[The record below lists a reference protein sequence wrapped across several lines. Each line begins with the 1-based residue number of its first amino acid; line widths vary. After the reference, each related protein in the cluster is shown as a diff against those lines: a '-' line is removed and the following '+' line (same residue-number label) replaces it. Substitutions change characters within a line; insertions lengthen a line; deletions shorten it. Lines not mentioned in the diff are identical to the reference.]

1 MRPRLPRYV
10 QVVRA
15 KGSDYL
21 YFRRH
26 GQRWRLPSDAASPEF
41 QKAYLELLG
50 KTDLDPAPRHI
61 GDGTVVALI
70 RDYRG
75 SDEFLN
81 LKPKTQRDYGR
92 MLDIFSA
99 IEQHPADAIRR
110 RHIRELRKTF
120 AGKGRTQQLFG
131 QVASLLFNFAVDND
145 YCDNNPA
152 SRMKRIG
159 KANAYKAWSDADCA
173 AFQASKPPRHVMTG
187 YMLGRYTGQ
196 RRGDVLKMAR
206 GAYNAGLIAVKPSK
220 TERHSDD
227 NELLYIPAHKRL
239 RAYLAELPMD
249 ALLFVVDADG
259 RAIDE
264 TTFSKDFRAALDAA
278 GLAHLHFHG
287 LRHTAG
293 AALAE
298 AGCSEKEIM
307 AVLGHKTLSM
317 VQKYT
322 QGARRKRLASSAIA
336 KLEGAGKGTE
346 QESGK
351 LDE

>member
-10 QVVRA
+10 QPIRA
-15 KGSDYL
+15 KGSIYI

-26 GQRWRLPSDAASPEF
+26 RQRWRLPDDVTSPEF
-41 QKAYLELLG
+41 QKAYLDLLA
-50 KTDLDPAPRHI
+50 KTNLNPSPRRI
-61 GDGTVVALI
+61 GEGTVAALI
-70 RDYRG
+70 RDYRA
-75 SDEFLN
+75 SDEFLA

-92 MLDIFSA
+92 MLDVFA
-99 IEQHPADAIRR
+99 PVDHHPADAIRR
-110 RHIRELRKTF
+110 RHIRELRKAF

-145 YCDNNPA
+145 YVETNPA
-152 SRMKRIG
+152 SRLKRVG
-159 KANAYKAWSDADCA
+159 RPRTYKAWTDEECA
-173 AFQASKPPRHVMTG
+173 TFKASSPPRHVMTG
-187 YMLGRYTGQ
+187 YMLGRYMGQ

-220 TERHSDD
+220 TERHADE
-227 NELLYIPAHKRL
+227 NEQLLIPAHVRL
-239 RAYLAELPMD
+239 RTYLAGLPKN
-249 ALLFVVDADG
+249 ALLFVVDEQG
-259 RAIDE
+259 RAVDE
-264 TTFSKDFRAALDAA
+264 TTFSKDFRVALNAA

-322 QGARRKRLASSAIA
+322 AGAQRKRLATSAIT
-336 KLEGAGKGTE
+336 KLEGTGTE
-346 QESGK
+346 PESGK

>member
-1 MRPRLPRYV
+1 MRPNLPRYV
-10 QVVRA
+10 DLVRA

-26 GQRWRLPSDAASPEF
+26 GQRWRLPNDPASSEF
-41 QKAYLELLG
+41 QKAYLELLSG
-50 KTDLDPAPRHI
+50 TNFDPAPRRVA
-61 GDGTVVALI
+61 DGSVAALI
-70 RDYRG
+70 RDYRR

-92 MLDIFSA
+92 MLDFFA
-99 IEQHPADAIRR
+99 PIESHPADAVRR
-110 RHIRELRKTF
+110 RHIRELRNAL

-145 YCDNNPA
+145 YCETNPA
-152 SRMKRIG
+152 SRMKRVG
-159 KANAYKAWSDADCA
+159 RARAYKAWSDAECA
-173 AFQASKPPRHVMTG
+173 AFEASNPARHVMTG

-206 GAYNAGLIAVKPSK
+206 NAYNAGLIAVKPSK
-220 TERHSDD
+220 TERHADD
-227 NELLYIPAHKRL
+227 NEQLLIPAHARL
-239 RAYLAELPMD
+239 RAYLADLPRH
-249 ALLFVVDADG
+249 ALLFVVDEAG
-259 RAIDE
+259 RALDE
-264 TTFSKDFRAALDAA
+264 TSFSKDFRRALNTAR
-278 GLAHLHFHG
+278 LAHLHFHG

-322 QGARRKRLASSAIA
+322 AGARRRRLATSAIA
-336 KLEGAGKGTE
+336 KLEGTGTE
-346 QESGK
+346 RESAK

>member
-1 MRPRLPRYV
+1 MRPNLPRYV
-10 QVVRA
+10 GLVRA

-26 GQRWRLPSDAASPEF
+26 GQRWRLPDDPATPEF
-41 QKAYLELLG
+41 QKAYPELLG
-50 KTDLDPAPRHI
+50 RTNFDPVLRRVA
-61 GDGTVVALI
+61 DGSVAALV

-75 SDEFLN
+75 SDEF
-81 LKPKTQRDYGR
+81 
-92 MLDIFSA
+92 
-99 IEQHPADAIRR
+99 
-110 RHIRELRKTF
+110 IRELRKGF

-145 YCDNNPA
+145 YCETNPA
-152 SRMKRIG
+152 SRMKRVG
-159 KANAYKAWSDADCA
+159 RARAYRAWTDAECG
-173 AFQASKPPRHVMTG
+173 AFEASNPVRHVMTG

-196 RRGDVLKMAR
+196 RRGDVFGRISPTYLGTRSSSLSKPGAR
-206 GAYNAGLIAVKPSK
+206 RDKLQQGLPQ
-220 TERHSDD
+220 
-227 NELLYIPAHKRL
+227 
-239 RAYLAELPMD
+239 
-249 ALLFVVDADG
+249 ALH
-259 RAIDE
+259 
-264 TTFSKDFRAALDAA
+264 TA

-322 QGARRKRLASSAIA
+322 AGARRKRLATSAIA
-336 KLEGAGKGTE
+336 KLEGTGTGTE
-346 QESGK
+346 RESAK